1 MNALGFGTGFRLNRR
16 GGAGFDFSG
25 GALPDGA
32 SLTRASVATRC
43 DSSGAIANA
52 AIDVPRFDYDP
63 VSHAPRG
70 LLVEPAATNLALNS
84 QDWTQ
89 ASWTRSSANI
99 AATRLIESSS
109 TAVMTAQMA
118 VALTSGMPVTNS
130 CIASEVAGSAK
141 RYLCLTYA
149 GAAFATQPF
158 ATFDLA
164 SGAVTASQNCTA
176 SIVAAPGGWLCAMTA
191 TPSATASATARFM
204 VNASS
209 TVANDVRTGD
219 GTSAINASEAQI
231 EMASAA
237 SSRVRS
243 GSSAGARAADVLALA
258 GPAGIWRFGFDDGSI
273 QDVALTASGG
283 VVTVPGN
290 LARAR
295 IMRAALL

>member
-16 GGAGFDFSG
+16 GGVGFDFSG

-32 SLTRASVATRC
+32 SLTRASAGTRC
-43 DSSGAIANA
+43 DAAGAIANA
-52 AIDVPRFDYDP
+52 AIDVARFDYDP

-70 LLVEPAATNLALNS
+70 LLVEPAASNLALNS

-99 AATRLIESSS
+99 TATRLVESTT

-118 VALTSGMPVTNS
+118 GALTSGTPVTTS

-164 SGAVTASQNCTA
+164 AGAVTASQNCTA
-176 SIVAAPGGWLCAMTA
+176 TF
-191 TPSATASATARFM
+191 SASP
-204 VNASS
+204 V
-209 TVANDVRTGD
+209 
-219 GTSAINASEAQI
+219 
-231 EMASAA
+231 
-237 SSRVRS
+237 
-243 GSSAGARAADVLALA
+243 
-258 GPAGIWRFGFDDGSI
+258 
-273 QDVALTASGG
+273 
-283 VVTVPGN
+283 
-290 LARAR
+290 
-295 IMRAALL
+295 